1 MSDLGQ
7 EMLDFAKFLFPI
19 CRSLTGNG
27 VRQTLKSVR
36 EKIPELM
43 IHEVPSGT
51 PAFDWNVPKEWNIKD
66 AYIIDPNGRKIIDFK
81 INNLHIVGY
90 SIPVDRKITL
100 EELQRHLFSLP
111 DQPDAI
117 PYVTSYYEE
126 MWGFCLTEQQ
136 RSRLESGI
144 YRVKIDSILEDGCLT
159 YGEVILSGQ
168 TKQEIFLSTYI
179 CHPSMAND
187 DLSGPVVITYL
198 LKWLKSLRTRRYTYR
213 LIFIPETIGSIVYL
227 SRNIEQMKKGILAG
241 YTVSC
246 VGDDRTYSFIP
257 SRKGDTLADRVAR
270 HVLKHTDP
278 NYTLYSFLDRGS
290 DERQYNSPGV
300 DLPVGCIMRSK
311 PGAYPEYHTSLDNFN
326 IVTSSGLLGGFTVI
340 QKCLVALEKN
350 KIFQASALC
359 EPQLGKRGLYPNISS
374 KKSESSVKYDQNMM
388 NLLAYVDG
396 QQDLLSVSDIINVP
410 VWELLPIAKE
420 LEKHGLI
427 NSVASS

>member
-111 DQPDAI
+111 DQPGAI

-136 RSRLESGI
+136 RSGLESGI

-159 YGEVILSGQ
+159 YGEVILPGQ

-187 DLSGPVVITYL
+187 ELSGPVVITYL

-227 SRNIEQMKKGILAG
+227 SRNIEQMKKRILAG

-350 KIFQASALC
+350 KIFQASVLC

-410 VWELLPIAKE
+410 IWELLPIAKE
-420 LEKHGLI
+420 LENHGLI
-427 NSVASS
+427 NSIENI

>member
-136 RSRLESGI
+136 RSGLESGI

-159 YGEVILSGQ
+159 YGEVILPGQ

-187 DLSGPVVITYL
+187 ELSGPVVITYL

-227 SRNIEQMKKGILAG
+227 SRNIEQMKKRILAG

-290 DERQYNSPGV
+290 D
-300 DLPVGCIMRSK
+300 
-311 PGAYPEYHTSLDNFN
+311 
-326 IVTSSGLLGGFTVI
+326 
-340 QKCLVALEKN
+340 
-350 KIFQASALC
+350 
-359 EPQLGKRGLYPNISS
+359 
-374 KKSESSVKYDQNMM
+374 
-388 NLLAYVDG
+388 
-396 QQDLLSVSDIINVP
+396 
-410 VWELLPIAKE
+410 
-420 LEKHGLI
+420 
-427 NSVASS
+427 